1 MPNLCIKCFF
11 LLVFYFSIKIER
23 LGNALQDLTI
33 SEMFSIKNE
42 HDLIDSESVTTVK
55 PQQQTQILFTEERN
69 KTTDTNETSLKEVDQ
84 IKEFDEDS
92 TQQLSLNINNED
104 SFVSSI
110 SFKVLAHRYSK
121 KVN

>member
-1 MPNLCIKCFF
+1 MLFF

-33 SEMFSIKNE
+33 SELFSIKNE